1 MATLFLVF
9 WGTSIL
15 FSMVAA
21 PTYIPTNSVEGFPFL
36 HTLSTICFCWHFNDS
51 HSDWYEVVPHCICIS
66 LIISNDGHIFMCLLV
81 ICLSSLEKCLFRFS
95 AYFLIE
101 FVFLILS
108 CVSCLYILEIK
119 LLSVS
124 LVAIILSYSEGCL
137 HFVYSFLGLSWWVSG
152 KNPPANAGDGSSI
165 PGLRR
170 SPGEGNGNPLQYSCL
185 ELPLERGP

>member
-1 MATLFLVF
+1 MNPFAF
-9 WGTSIL
+9 
-15 FSMVAA
+15 A
-21 PTYIPTNSVEGFPFL
+21 PTVQESSF
-36 HTLSTICFCWHFNDS
+36 LSTCSPAFIVCSFFDDGHLTCVR
-51 HSDWYEVVPHCICIS
+51 WYLIVFSICIS
-66 LIISNDGHIFMCLLV
+66 LIMTNVEHLFMCLLST
-81 ICLSSLEKCLFRFS
+81 CMSSLEKCLFRSS

-108 CVSCLYILEIK
+108 CMSCLYILEIK

-124 LVAIILSYSEGCL
+124 LFAIILSYSEGCL

-152 KNPPANAGDGSSI
+152 KNPPANSGDGSSI

-185 ELPLERGP
+185 ELPLERGR